1 MKFAPILTAIISN
14 RWLLNLFPAPYELTE
29 YLFKQSDA
37 GC

>member
-14 RWLLNLFPAPYELTE
+14 RWLYLIPASYELTE